1 VLQVFALYFS
11 DISLILFYSVVHVN
25 FVINCLSNVVAAEN
39 IVVVIV
45 PMAEMVEKLSH
56 HRCGMPVEFVDF
68 LEPLLVMAIILGLPV
83 LPEFSLI

>member
-1 VLQVFALYFS
+1 
-11 DISLILFYSVVHVN
+11 VN

-39 IVVVIV
+39 VVVVVIV

-56 HRCGMPVEFVDF
+56 HRCGIPVEFVDL